1 LIFSNAISFA
11 KVGVAKDDSRCV
23 SVGKMN
29 EQPSIGMKITCV
41 IFLLDCAY
49 NLCAPGDLLESG
61 EQVSLP
67 LRSTV
72 MNSVQT
78 QGTALVTGASAGIG
92 AVYAERLAKR
102 GFDLL
107 LVARDEQRL
116 EAAASMLRAEHGVQV
131 EVLKADL
138 TQKDDVLKLEQRL
151 RSDSSIS
158 LLLNNAGV
166 AADGLLANSDMDQME
181 KLIQL
186 NVTTVTRLASAAAAA
201 FAKAGRGS
209 IINIASVVALFPE
222 RFNATYSASKAY
234 VLSLTQSLN
243 AELDG
248 TGVKVQAVL
257 PGVTRTEIWERSGID
272 ASQIPAEMVMEA
284 GEMVDAAL
292 SGLDQGELITIPSL
306 PNASDWDDFVKARLV
321 MAPNLSKS
329 TAATRY
335 K

>member
-1 LIFSNAISFA
+1 
-11 KVGVAKDDSRCV
+11 
-23 SVGKMN
+23 M
-29 EQPSIGMKITCV
+29 T
-41 IFLLDCAY
+41 
-49 NLCAPGDLLESG
+49 
-61 EQVSLP
+61 
-67 LRSTV
+67 STQ
-72 MNSVQT
+72 S
-78 QGTALVTGASAGIG
+78 QGTALVTGASSGIG
-92 AVYAERLAKR
+92 AVYAQRLAAR

-107 LVARDEQRL
+107 LVARDQQRL
-116 EAAASMLRAEHGVQV
+116 EEAASTLRDEYGVQV

-166 AADGLLANSDMDQME
+166 AADGLLANADTDLLE
-181 KLIQL
+181 RLIQL
-186 NVTTVTRLASAAAAA
+186 NVTAVTRLASAAAAS
-201 FAKAGRGS
+201 FAKAGRGT

-272 ASQIPAEMVMEA
+272 ATQIPAEMVMEA
-284 GEMVDAAL
+284 GEMVDASLA
-292 SGLDQGELITIPSL
+292 GLDQGELVTIPSL
-306 PNASDWDDFVKARLV
+306 PNAADWDAFVAARLV

-329 TAATRY
+329 QAAARY

>member
-1 LIFSNAISFA
+1 
-11 KVGVAKDDSRCV
+11 
-23 SVGKMN
+23 
-29 EQPSIGMKITCV
+29 
-41 IFLLDCAY
+41 
-49 NLCAPGDLLESG
+49 
-61 EQVSLP
+61 
-67 LRSTV
+67 
-72 MNSVQT
+72 MNSVLT
-78 QGTALVTGASAGIG
+78 QGTALVTGASSGIG
-92 AVYAERLAKR
+92 AIYAERLAAR

-107 LVARDEQRL
+107 LVARDEERL
-116 EAAASMLRAEHGVQV
+116 QAAASKLRAEHGVQV

-166 AADGLLANSDMDQME
+166 ATDGLLANSDMDQME

-201 FAKAGRGS
+201 FAKAGRGT

-272 ASQIPAEMVMEA
+272 ATQIPADMVMEA

-306 PNASDWDDFVKARLV
+306 PNASEWDDFVKARLV

>member
-1 LIFSNAISFA
+1 
-11 KVGVAKDDSRCV
+11 
-23 SVGKMN
+23 
-29 EQPSIGMKITCV
+29 
-41 IFLLDCAY
+41 
-49 NLCAPGDLLESG
+49 
-61 EQVSLP
+61 
-67 LRSTV
+67 

-78 QGTALVTGASAGIG
+78 QGTALVTAASSGIG
-92 AVYAERLAKR
+92 AIYAERLAAR

-107 LVARDEQRL
+107 LVARDEERL
-116 EAAASMLRAEHGVQV
+116 QAAASKLRAEHGVQV

-166 AADGLLANSDMDQME
+166 ATDGLLANSDMDQME

-201 FAKAGRGS
+201 FAKAGRGT

-272 ASQIPAEMVMEA
+272 AAQIPADMVMEA

-306 PNASDWDDFVKARLV
+306 PNASEWDDFVKARLV

>member
-1 LIFSNAISFA
+1 
-11 KVGVAKDDSRCV
+11 
-23 SVGKMN
+23 
-29 EQPSIGMKITCV
+29 
-41 IFLLDCAY
+41 
-49 NLCAPGDLLESG
+49 
-61 EQVSLP
+61 
-67 LRSTV
+67 
-72 MNSVQT
+72 MNSGQT
-78 QGTALVTGASAGIG
+78 QGTALVTGASSGIG
-92 AVYAERLAKR
+92 AIYAERLAAR

-107 LVARDEQRL
+107 LVARDEERL
-116 EAAASMLRAEHGVQV
+116 QAAASKLRAEHGVQV

-138 TQKDDVLKLEQRL
+138 TQKDDVLKIEQRL

-166 AADGLLANSDMDQME
+166 AAEGLLANSDMDQME

-201 FAKAGRGS
+201 FAKAGRGT

-272 ASQIPAEMVMEA
+272 ATQIPADMVMEA

-306 PNASDWDDFVKARLV
+306 PNASEWDDFVKARLV

>member
-1 LIFSNAISFA
+1 
-11 KVGVAKDDSRCV
+11 
-23 SVGKMN
+23 M
-29 EQPSIGMKITCV
+29 T
-41 IFLLDCAY
+41 
-49 NLCAPGDLLESG
+49 
-61 EQVSLP
+61 
-67 LRSTV
+67 STQ
-72 MNSVQT
+72 S
-78 QGTALVTGASAGIG
+78 QGTALVTGASSGIG
-92 AVYAERLAKR
+92 AIYAERLAAR

-116 EAAASMLRAEHGVQV
+116 EAAASNLRVEHGVQV

-138 TQKDDVLKLEQRL
+138 TQRDDVLKVEQRL

-166 AADGLLANSDMDQME
+166 AADGLLANADMEQLE

-186 NVTTVTRLASAAAAA
+186 NVTTVTRLASAAAAS

-272 ASQIPAEMVMEA
+272 ASQIPADMVMEV
-284 GEMVDAAL
+284 GEMVDTAL

-306 PNASDWDDFVKARLV
+306 PNASEWDDFVKARLV
-321 MAPNLSKS
+321 MAPNLSRN
-329 TAATRY
+329 TAAARY

>member
-1 LIFSNAISFA
+1 
-11 KVGVAKDDSRCV
+11 
-23 SVGKMN
+23 M
-29 EQPSIGMKITCV
+29 T
-41 IFLLDCAY
+41 
-49 NLCAPGDLLESG
+49 
-61 EQVSLP
+61 
-67 LRSTV
+67 STQ
-72 MNSVQT
+72 S
-78 QGTALVTGASAGIG
+78 QGTALVTGASSGIG
-92 AVYAERLAKR
+92 AIYAERLAAR

-116 EAAASMLRAEHGVQV
+116 EAAASNLRVEHGVQV

-138 TQKDDVLKLEQRL
+138 TQRDDVLKVEQRL

-158 LLLNNAGV
+158 VLLNNAGV
-166 AADGLLANSDMDQME
+166 AADGLLANADMEQLE

-186 NVTTVTRLASAAAAA
+186 NVTTVTRLASAAAAS

-272 ASQIPAEMVMEA
+272 ASQIPADMVMEA

-292 SGLDQGELITIPSL
+292 SGLDQGELVTIPSL
-306 PNASDWDDFVKARLV
+306 PDAAEWDAFVAARHV
-321 MAPNLSKS
+321 MAPNLSRS
-329 TAATRY
+329 TAAARY

>member
-1 LIFSNAISFA
+1 
-11 KVGVAKDDSRCV
+11 
-23 SVGKMN
+23 
-29 EQPSIGMKITCV
+29 
-41 IFLLDCAY
+41 
-49 NLCAPGDLLESG
+49 
-61 EQVSLP
+61 
-67 LRSTV
+67 
-72 MNSVQT
+72 MNSPQT
-78 QGTALVTGASAGIG
+78 QGTALVTGASSGIG
-92 AVYAERLAKR
+92 AIYAERLAAR

-107 LVARDEQRL
+107 LVARDQERL
-116 EAAASMLRAEHGVQV
+116 EAAATKLRAEHGVQV
-131 EVLKADL
+131 EVLKSDL

-166 AADGLLANSDMDQME
+166 AADGLLANADMEQLE
-181 KLIQL
+181 RLIQL
-186 NVTTVTRLASAAAAA
+186 NVTAVTRLASAAAAS
-201 FAKAGRGS
+201 FAKAGRGT

-272 ASQIPAEMVMEA
+272 ATQIPADMVMEA

-306 PNASDWDDFVKARLV
+306 PDAAHWDAFVAARLV

-329 TAATRY
+329 KAASRY
-335 K
+335 T

>member
-1 LIFSNAISFA
+1 
-11 KVGVAKDDSRCV
+11 
-23 SVGKMN
+23 
-29 EQPSIGMKITCV
+29 
-41 IFLLDCAY
+41 
-49 NLCAPGDLLESG
+49 
-61 EQVSLP
+61 
-67 LRSTV
+67 
-72 MNSVQT
+72 MNSTQT
-78 QGTALVTGASAGIG
+78 QGTALVTGASSGIG
-92 AVYAERLAKR
+92 AIYAERLAAR

-107 LVARDEQRL
+107 LVARDQERL
-116 EAAASMLRAEHGVQV
+116 EAAASKLRAEHGVQV
-131 EVLKADL
+131 EVLRADL
-138 TQKDDVLKLEQRL
+138 TLKDDVLKLEQRL
-151 RSDSSIS
+151 RSDSSIN

-166 AADGLLANSDMDQME
+166 AAVGLLANSDME
-181 KLIQL
+181 ELERLIQL
-186 NVTTVTRLASAAAAA
+186 NVTTVTRLASAAAAS
-201 FAKAGRGS
+201 FAKAGRGT

-257 PGVTRTEIWERSGID
+257 PGVTRTEIWERSGFD
-272 ASQIPAEMVMEA
+272 ASQIPEDMVMEA

-306 PNASDWDDFVKARLV
+306 PDASEWDAFVAARHV

-329 TAATRY
+329 KAASRY

>member
-1 LIFSNAISFA
+1 
-11 KVGVAKDDSRCV
+11 
-23 SVGKMN
+23 
-29 EQPSIGMKITCV
+29 
-41 IFLLDCAY
+41 
-49 NLCAPGDLLESG
+49 
-61 EQVSLP
+61 
-67 LRSTV
+67 
-72 MNSVQT
+72 MNSVQS
-78 QGTALVTGASAGIG
+78 QGTALVTGASSGIG
-92 AVYAERLAKR
+92 AVYAQRLAAR

-107 LVARDEQRL
+107 LVARDQQRL
-116 EAAASMLRAEHGVQV
+116 DEAANALRAEFGVQV

-166 AADGLLANSDMDQME
+166 AADGLLANADTDQLERM
-181 KLIQL
+181 IQL
-186 NVTTVTRLASAAAAA
+186 NVTAVTRLASAAAAS
-201 FAKAGRGS
+201 FAKAGRGT

-272 ASQIPAEMVMEA
+272 ATQIPAEMVMEA

-292 SGLDQGELITIPSL
+292 SGLDQGELVTIPSL
-306 PNASDWDDFVKARLV
+306 PDAAEWNAFVAARLV

-329 TAATRY
+329 QAAARY

>member
-1 LIFSNAISFA
+1 
-11 KVGVAKDDSRCV
+11 
-23 SVGKMN
+23 
-29 EQPSIGMKITCV
+29 
-41 IFLLDCAY
+41 
-49 NLCAPGDLLESG
+49 
-61 EQVSLP
+61 
-67 LRSTV
+67 
-72 MNSVQT
+72 MNSVQN
-78 QGTALVTGASAGIG
+78 QGTALVTGASSGIG
-92 AVYAERLAKR
+92 AIYAERLAAR
-102 GFDLL
+102 GYDLL
-107 LVARDEQRL
+107 LVARDEERL
-116 EAAASMLRAEHGVQV
+116 QAAASKLRTEHGVQV

-138 TQKDDVLKLEQRL
+138 TQKDDVLKIEQRL

-272 ASQIPAEMVMEA
+272 ATQIPADMVMEA

-292 SGLDQGELITIPSL
+292 SGLDQGELVTIPSL
-306 PNASDWDDFVKARLV
+306 PNASEWDDFVKARLV

>member
-1 LIFSNAISFA
+1 MSLSAI
-11 KVGVAKDDSRCV
+11 
-23 SVGKMN
+23 
-29 EQPSIGMKITCV
+29 
-41 IFLLDCAY
+41 
-49 NLCAPGDLLESG
+49 
-61 EQVSLP
+61 
-67 LRSTV
+67 
-72 MNSVQT
+72 

-92 AVYAERLAKR
+92 AIYAQRLAAR
-102 GFDLL
+102 GFNLL
-107 LVARDEQRL
+107 LVARDEERL
-116 EAAASMLRAEHGVQV
+116 QAAASQLHAEHGIQV

-158 LLLNNAGV
+158 LLINNAGV
-166 AADGLLANSDMDQME
+166 AADGLLANADLDHLE
-181 KLIQL
+181 RLIQL
-186 NVTTVTRLASAAAAA
+186 NVTTVTRLASAAAAG
-201 FAKAGRGS
+201 FTKAGRGT

-243 AELDG
+243 AELEG

-272 ASQIPAEMVMEA
+272 ATQIPKDMIMEA

-306 PNASDWDDFVKARLV
+306 PNAGEWDAFVAARLV

-329 TAATRY
+329 KAASRY
-335 K
+335 T